1 MLKTFKIIGKI
12 ILFTVCLGISWLYG
26 YGYGQQSN
34 QKCYEDIISTHAKYR
49 FCSFSGKNL
58 GELEFIEF
66 IEPDKLEEI
75 NLQNKE
81 QTLK

>member
-12 ILFTVCLGISWLYG
+12 ILFAVCLGISWIYG

-34 QKCYEDIISTHAKYR
+34 QKCYEDIIDTHAKHR

-58 GELEFIEF
+58 GDIEF
-66 IEPDKLEEI
+66 IDIDELEEI

>member
-1 MLKTFKIIGKI
+1 MLKTFKIIVKI
-12 ILFTVCLGISWLYG
+12 ILLAVCLGISWLYG

-34 QKCYEDIISTHAKYR
+34 QKCYEDIIETHAKYR

-58 GELEFIEF
+58 GEIEF

>member
-1 MLKTFKIIGKI
+1 MLKKALKILI
-12 ILFTVCLGISWLYG
+12 FAVCLIISWLYG
-26 YGYGQQSN
+26 YEYGQKSN

-58 GELEFIEF
+58 GELEFIELN
-66 IEPDKLEEI
+66 KLEEI

>member
-1 MLKTFKIIGKI
+1 MLKKALKILI
-12 ILFTVCLGISWLYG
+12 IALCLIISWLYG

-34 QKCYEDIISTHAKYR
+34 QKCYEDIIDTHAKHR

-58 GELEFIEF
+58 GDIEF
-66 IEPDKLEEI
+66 IDIDKLEET

>member
-1 MLKTFKIIGKI
+1 MLKKLIKILIFA
-12 ILFTVCLGISWLYG
+12 LFLLISWLHG
-26 YGYGQQSN
+26 YEYGQKSN
-34 QKCYEDIISTHAKYR
+34 QKCYEDIISTHAKHR
-49 FCSFSGKNL
+49 VCSFSGENL
-58 GELEFIEF
+58 GEIEF

>member
-12 ILFTVCLGISWLYG
+12 ILFAVCLIISWIHG
-26 YGYGQQSN
+26 YSEGLNKGYECLKPEN
-34 QKCYEDIISTHAKYR
+34 KNRLECIVN
-49 FCSFSGKNL
+49 SGN
-58 GELEFIEF
+58 IEI

>member
-12 ILFTVCLGISWLYG
+12 ILFAVCLGISWLHG

-34 QKCYEDIISTHAKYR
+34 EKCYEDIIATHAR

-58 GELEFIEF
+58 GELGEIEI
-66 IEPDKLEEI
+66 IELDKLEET

>member
-1 MLKTFKIIGKI
+1 MLKKALKILI
-12 ILFTVCLGISWLYG
+12 FAACLIISWLYG
-26 YGYGQQSN
+26 YEYGQKSN

-58 GELEFIEF
+58 GELEFIELN
-66 IEPDKLEEI
+66 KLEEI